1 MLQPEAERAA
11 GGAPAAQTLDFSQP
25 IAVMLIAIL
34 HVIGDD
40 EDPYG
45 IVAKLIDAVPPG
57 SYLALSHVPSDME
70 PEKAA
75 EAGNRLN
82 QLMHQKVAFRTHA
95 QVTRF
100 FDGLDLVEPGV
111 VRIPEWR
118 PGTGATAQPR
128 WTMWGGVGRKR
139 WEERPAR
146 EQARRDDNQPPC
158 LAVSPDSR
166 CGNPVEVWIPR
177 GGDQGERHLVV
188 TGSQSDRTATACGPQ
203 KHFQISRR
211 HRRVSVGTGLSGHND
226 HGQPVQPD

>member
-100 FDGLDLVEPGV
+100 FDGLDIVEPGV
-111 VRIPEWR
+111 VPVQEWR
-118 PGTGATAQPR
+118 PDTEITAKPR

-139 WEERPAR
+139 
-146 EQARRDDNQPPC
+146 
-158 LAVSPDSR
+158 
-166 CGNPVEVWIPR
+166 
-177 GGDQGERHLVV
+177 
-188 TGSQSDRTATACGPQ
+188 
-203 KHFQISRR
+203 
-211 HRRVSVGTGLSGHND
+211 
-226 HGQPVQPD
+226 